1 VQVFLVVCLN
11 LGLCAVFWG
20 LAVPRG
26 PRLPRAA
33 HITLRPVL
41 SVLGRASAHVALR
54 HRTTG
59 HVPAARP
66 FHRRHALTHRPASPA
81 SIGRPDVIAQAHAR
95 SLEIGLRAS
104 EMPDFH
110 PLRRPALR
118 ELVDRNQSLYTHA
131 LPVMETLHA
140 QIVDTQSMVLLTD
153 NHGVILHSLGDSDF
167 VEKANRVAL
176 CPGVSWAEADRGTN
190 AIGTALVD
198 GQPTVVHAEE
208 HFLHANRI
216 LTCSCA
222 PIVDPFG
229 RTIGALDVS
238 GDTRGFHKHT
248 LALVRMSAQM
258 IENHLFS
265 NQFADA
271 IRVHFHARAEF
282 IGTLFE
288 GLAAFAPDGAFLSAN
303 RSALFQFGQPLAEL
317 QRQPFDALFGQP
329 FARLL
334 QQITRAPGES
344 ILLTLPSG
352 VRVVARGEYAAPRY
366 VAPAQDFAGSASRAP
381 HVNGARHASRTAEA
395 PPSIATPIATPLATL
410 ETLDTGDAQVAAI
423 LRRVAKLR
431 GRDIPILVLGKTGTG
446 KEWLAQAIHYDSPRR
461 AAPFVALN
469 CASLP
474 DTLIEAE
481 LFGYEDGA
489 FTGAKKRGS
498 IGKIVQADGGTLFLD
513 EIGDMPLAQQVRL
526 MRVLQERTV
535 VPLGGTRPI
544 PVDLRIVCATH
555 RDLRAMIEAGT
566 FREDLYYRINGLSVT
581 LPALCERSDLAA
593 LVTRML
599 AMQPDSERLPQRVS
613 AAVLARFAQCRWPG
627 NLRQL
632 ANVLR
637 TASIMAEGTQQI
649 ELDDLPEDFLQDCVD
664 VGARGLAPSPAAGG
678 GHHDDVRAAPARM
691 EDWQTSLIARTLA
704 RLDGNVSA
712 AARELGL
719 ARNTVYRYLRRG
731 GTSH

>member
-1 VQVFLVVCLN
+1 LTQRSATPP
-11 LGLCAVFWG
+11 AV
-20 LAVPRG
+20 
-26 PRLPRAA
+26 
-33 HITLRPVL
+33 
-41 SVLGRASAHVALR
+41 
-54 HRTTG
+54 
-59 HVPAARP
+59 
-66 FHRRHALTHRPASPA
+66 
-81 SIGRPDVIAQAHAR
+81 GRPDVIAQAHAR
-95 SLEIGLRAS
+95 SLELGLRAS
-104 EMPDFH
+104 ETPDFH

-176 CPGVSWAEADRGTN
+176 CTGVSWAEADRGTN

-198 GQPTVVHAEE
+198 GQPTVVHAGE

-222 PIVDPFG
+222 PIADPFG
-229 RTIGALDVS
+229 RTVGALDVS

-265 NQFADA
+265 NQFVDA
-271 IRVHFHARAEF
+271 IRVHFHARSEF

-288 GLAAFAPDGAFLSAN
+288 GLAAFAPDGTFLSAN

-317 QRQPFDALFGQP
+317 QRQPFDALFGIA
-329 FARLL
+329 FAKVL
-334 QQITRAPGES
+334 QQIARAPGET

-352 VRVVARGEYAAPRY
+352 VRVVARGEYTAPRY
-366 VAPAQDFAGSASRAP
+366 VGPAESLDTSRAP
-381 HVNGARHASRTAEA
+381 LSGGARHTPRTAEPA
-395 PPSIATPIATPLATL
+395 PLATL

-446 KEWLAQAIHYDSPRR
+446 KEWLARAIHHDSPRR
-461 AAPFVALN
+461 AAPFIALN

-498 IGKIVQADGGTLFLD
+498 VGKIVQADGGTLFLD

-535 VPLGGTRPI
+535 VPLGATRAI

-555 RDLRAMIEAGT
+555 RNLRAMIEDGT
-566 FREDLYYRINGLSVT
+566 FREDLYYRINGLVVT
-581 LPALCERSDLAA
+581 LPALRERTDLHA

-599 AMQPDSERLPQRVS
+599 ALQPDGERLPRRVS
-613 AAVLARFAQCRWPG
+613 AEVLERFAQCRWPG

-637 TASIMAEGTQQI
+637 TASIMAEGAQQI
-649 ELDDLPEDFLQDCVD
+649 ELDDLPDDFLQDCVD
-664 VGARGLAPSPAAGG
+664 AAAEQSVQSPSARAGSG
-678 GHHDDVRAAPARM
+678 VDDETRAAAQTQGQTPRQPQGQPPSGKM
-691 EDWQTSLIARTLA
+691 EAWQATLIAQTLE

-731 GTSH
+731 GTTH

>member
-1 VQVFLVVCLN
+1 M
-11 LGLCAVFWG
+11 
-20 LAVPRG
+20 P
-26 PRLPRAA
+26 
-33 HITLRPVL
+33 
-41 SVLGRASAHVALR
+41 
-54 HRTTG
+54 
-59 HVPAARP
+59 PA
-66 FHRRHALTHRPASPA
+66 F
-81 SIGRPDVIAQAHAR
+81 GRPDVIAQAHAR

-104 EMPDFH
+104 ETPDFH

-222 PIVDPFG
+222 PIMDPFG

-265 NQFADA
+265 NQFVDA

-288 GLAAFAPDGAFLSAN
+288 GLAAFAPDGSFLSAN
-303 RSALFQFGQPLAEL
+303 RSAQFQFGQPLADL
-317 QRQPFDALFGQP
+317 QRQPFEALFGVG
-329 FARLL
+329 FDKLL
-334 QQITRAPGES
+334 QQIARAPGES
-344 ILLTLPSG
+344 IVLTLQSG
-352 VRVVARGEYAAPRY
+352 VRVVARGEFAAPRY
-366 VAPAQDFAGSASRAP
+366 VAQAGELAGSSRASLSG
-381 HVNGARHASRTAEA
+381 GARPMQRSADPA
-395 PPSIATPIATPLATL
+395 PLATL

-423 LRRVAKLR
+423 LRRVARLR
-431 GRDIPILVLGKTGTG
+431 GRDIPVLVLGKTGTG
-446 KEWLAQAIHYDSPRR
+446 KEWLARAIHHDSPRR

-498 IGKIVQADGGTLFLD
+498 VGKIVQADGGTLFLD

-535 VPLGGTRPI
+535 VPLGGTRAI

-555 RDLRAMIEAGT
+555 RNLRAMIEAGT
-566 FREDLYYRINGLSVT
+566 FREDLYYRINGLVVT
-581 LPALCERSDLAA
+581 LPALRERTDLHA
-593 LVTRML
+593 LVSRML
-599 AMQPDSERLPQRVS
+599 ALQSDGERLPRRVS
-613 AAVLARFAQCRWPG
+613 DAVLERFGQCRWPG

-637 TASIMAEGTQQI
+637 TASIMAEGSEQI
-649 ELDDLPEDFLQDCVD
+649 ELEDLPEDFLHDCVD
-664 VGARGLAPSPAAGG
+664 AAAERGVRSVDAPETPTASASASGS
-678 GHHDDVRAAPARM
+678 DDEVRAAPQAHELSVPGRM
-691 EDWQTSLIARTLA
+691 EEWQAALIAQTLE
-704 RLDGNVSA
+704 RLGGNVSA
-712 AARELGL
+712 VARELGL

-731 GTSH
+731 GTTH

>member
-1 VQVFLVVCLN
+1 M
-11 LGLCAVFWG
+11 
-20 LAVPRG
+20 
-26 PRLPRAA
+26 
-33 HITLRPVL
+33 
-41 SVLGRASAHVALR
+41 
-54 HRTTG
+54 
-59 HVPAARP
+59 
-66 FHRRHALTHRPASPA
+66 THRPITPP
-81 SIGRPDVIAQAHAR
+81 SIGRPDVIAQSHAR
-95 SLEIGLRAS
+95 SLELGLRAS
-104 EMPDFH
+104 ETPDFH

-153 NHGVILHSLGDSDF
+153 SHGVILHSLGDSDF

-198 GQPTVVHAEE
+198 GQPTVVHADE

-222 PIVDPFG
+222 PIADPFG

-271 IRVHFHARAEF
+271 VRVHFHARAEF

-288 GLAAFAPDGAFLSAN
+288 GLAAFGADGTFLSAN
-303 RSALFQFGQPLAEL
+303 RSALFQFGEPLAVL
-317 QRQPFDALFGQP
+317 QRQRFEALFGAA
-329 FARLL
+329 FANVL
-334 QQITRAPGES
+334 QQTARAPGEN
-344 ILLTLPSG
+344 LVLTLPSG
-352 VRVVARGEYAAPRY
+352 VRVVARGEYSAQRY
-366 VAPAQDFAGSASRAP
+366 VAPAMGHAEKSRNFAS
-381 HVNGARHASRTAEA
+381 NGARHVPDFADTA
-395 PPSIATPIATPLATL
+395 PLATL
-410 ETLDTGDAQVAAI
+410 ETLDTGDAQMSAI
-423 LRRVAKLR
+423 LARVAKVR
-431 GRDIPILVLGKTGTG
+431 GRDIPILILGKTGTG
-446 KEWLAQAIHYDSPRR
+446 KEWLARAIHHDSPRR

-498 IGKIVQADGGTLFLD
+498 VGKIVQADGGTLFLD

-535 VPLGGTRPI
+535 VPLGGTRAI

-555 RDLRAMIEAGT
+555 RNLRAMIAEGT
-566 FREDLYYRINGLSVT
+566 FREDLYYRINGLVVT
-581 LPALCERSDLAA
+581 LPALSERTDLAA
-593 LVTRML
+593 LVKRML
-599 AMQPDSERLPQRVS
+599 ELQREGDGLPRRVS
-613 AAVLARFAQCRWPG
+613 AAVLKRFMQCRWPG

-637 TASIMAEGTQQI
+637 TASIMAEGAEQI
-649 ELDDLPEDFLQDCVD
+649 ELDDLPEDFLQDCAD
-664 VGARGLAPSPAAGG
+664 AAADDNARSTLEAV
-678 GHHDDVRAAPARM
+678 DDVKGDGSGAHVSKPSRM
-691 EDWQTSLIARTLA
+691 EDWQATLIVQTLA

-731 GTSH
+731 GATH

>member
-1 VQVFLVVCLN
+1 M
-11 LGLCAVFWG
+11 
-20 LAVPRG
+20 
-26 PRLPRAA
+26 
-33 HITLRPVL
+33 
-41 SVLGRASAHVALR
+41 
-54 HRTTG
+54 
-59 HVPAARP
+59 
-66 FHRRHALTHRPASPA
+66 THRSATPPVP
-81 SIGRPDVIAQAHAR
+81 GRPDVIAQAHAR
-95 SLEIGLRAS
+95 SLELGLRAS
-104 EMPDFH
+104 ETPDFH
-110 PLRRPALR
+110 PLRRPALQ
-118 ELVDRNQSLYTHA
+118 ELVERNQSLYLHA

-190 AIGTALVD
+190 AIGTALTD

-222 PIVDPFG
+222 PIADPFG

-271 IRVHFHARAEF
+271 VRVHFHARAEF

-303 RSALFQFGQPLAEL
+303 RSALFQFGQPLAQL
-317 QRQPFDALFGQP
+317 QKQPFEALFGVA

-334 QQITRAPGES
+334 QQIARAPGES
-344 ILLTLPSG
+344 VELTLPSG
-352 VRVVARGEYAAPRY
+352 VRVLARGDYATARFIAPGSEAAQSASSAAWRG
-366 VAPAQDFAGSASRAP
+366 APASHVRPATAPSARA
-381 HVNGARHASRTAEA
+381 AE
-395 PPSIATPIATPLATL
+395 PTPFATL
-410 ETLDTGDAQVAAI
+410 AELDTGDAQVSAI

-431 GRDIPILVLGKTGTG
+431 GRDIPMLILGRTGTG
-446 KEWLAQAIHYDSPRR
+446 KEWLARAIHHDSPRR
-461 AAPFVALN
+461 SAPFIALN

-489 FTGAKKRGS
+489 FTGARKRGS
-498 IGKIVQADGGTLFLD
+498 VGKIVQADGGTLFLD

-526 MRVLQERTV
+526 MRVLQERSV
-535 VPLGGTRPI
+535 VPLGGTRAI

-555 RDLRAMIEAGT
+555 RNLRAMIEAGT
-566 FREDLYYRINGLSVT
+566 FREDLYYRINGLVVT
-581 LPALCERSDLAA
+581 LPALRERSDLTT
-593 LVTRML
+593 LVARML
-599 AMQPDSERLPQRVS
+599 ALQPEGERLPQRVS

-637 TASIMAEGTQQI
+637 TAGIMAEGAQQI
-649 ELDDLPEDFLQDCVD
+649 ELDDLPEDFLQDCIVEHAD
-664 VGARGLAPSPAAGG
+664 QDARECVAQVVPDRATSASSFATAA
-678 GHHDDVRAAPARM
+678 AEMPARM
-691 EDWQTSLIARTLA
+691 EDLQTTLIAQTLA
-704 RLDGNVSA
+704 RLNGNVSA

-719 ARNTVYRYLRRG
+719 ARNTIYRYMRREQA
-731 GTSH
+731 TH

>member
-1 VQVFLVVCLN
+1 M
-11 LGLCAVFWG
+11 
-20 LAVPRG
+20 
-26 PRLPRAA
+26 
-33 HITLRPVL
+33 
-41 SVLGRASAHVALR
+41 
-54 HRTTG
+54 
-59 HVPAARP
+59 
-66 FHRRHALTHRPASPA
+66 THRPASPA
-81 SIGRPDVIAQAHAR
+81 SIGRPDVITQAHAR

-104 EMPDFH
+104 ETPDFH
-110 PLRRPALR
+110 PLRRVALR
-118 ELVDRNQSLYTHA
+118 ELVERNQSLYIHA

-153 NHGVILHSLGDSDF
+153 SHGVILHSLGDSDF

-198 GQPTVVHAEE
+198 GQPTVVHADE

-222 PIVDPFG
+222 PIADPFG

-288 GLAAFAPDGAFLSAN
+288 GLAAFAPDGTFLSAN
-303 RSALFQFGQPLAEL
+303 RSALFQFGQPLAQL
-317 QRQPFDALFGQP
+317 QRQPFDALFGIA

-344 ILLTLPSG
+344 ITLTLPSG

-366 VAPAQDFAGSASRAP
+366 VAPGEDLAGVAVRPVSA
-381 HVNGARHASRTAEA
+381 GASLRPAARSADTTPSA
-395 PPSIATPIATPLATL
+395 PPATL
-410 ETLDTGDAQVAAI
+410 ETLDTGDAQVATI

-431 GRDIPILVLGKTGTG
+431 GRDIPMLVLGKTGTG
-446 KEWLAQAIHYDSPRR
+446 KEWLARAIHHDSPRR
-461 AAPFVALN
+461 SAPFVALN

-474 DTLIEAE
+474 ETLIEAE

-498 IGKIVQADGGTLFLD
+498 VGKIVQADGGTLFLD

-535 VPLGGTRPI
+535 VPLGGTRAI
-544 PVDLRIVCATH
+544 PVDLRVICATH
-555 RDLRAMIEAGT
+555 RNLREMIEAGT
-566 FREDLYYRINGLSVT
+566 FREDLYYRINGLVVT
-581 LPALCERSDLAA
+581 LPPLRERTDLAA

-599 AMQPDSERLPQRVS
+599 AAQAEGERLPTQVS
-613 AAVLARFAQCRWPG
+613 AEVLARFAQCRWPG

-637 TASIMAEGTQQI
+637 TASIMAEGAAQI
-649 ELDDLPEDFLQDCVD
+649 EVEDLPEDFLQDCVGVD
-664 VGARGLAPSPAAGG
+664 QSANPATAASSNNNDACNRDGAASAQQHAPG
-678 GHHDDVRAAPARM
+678 RM
-691 EDWQTSLIARTLA
+691 EDWQTTLIAQTLA
-704 RLDGNVSA
+704 RFDGNVSA

-719 ARNTVYRYLRRG
+719 ARNTVYRYLRR
-731 GTSH
+731 SEAAH

>member
-1 VQVFLVVCLN
+1 MVH
-11 LGLCAVFWG
+11 
-20 LAVPRG
+20 R
-26 PRLPRAA
+26 
-33 HITLRPVL
+33 
-41 SVLGRASAHVALR
+41 SASAAD
-54 HRTTG
+54 
-59 HVPAARP
+59 
-66 FHRRHALTHRPASPA
+66 
-81 SIGRPDVIAQAHAR
+81 IGRPDVLAQAHAR
-95 SLEIGLRAS
+95 SLEVGLRQS
-104 EMPDFH
+104 ETPDFQ
-110 PLRRPALR
+110 PLPRSALR
-118 ELVDRNQSLYTHA
+118 ELVDRNQSLYRHA
-131 LPVMETLHA
+131 LPVMESLHA

-153 NHGVILHSLGDSDF
+153 SRGVILHSLGDSDF
-167 VEKANRVAL
+167 VAKANRVAL

-190 AIGTALVD
+190 AVGTALVE
-198 GQPTVVHAEE
+198 GQPTVVHAGQ
-208 HFLHANRI
+208 HFLHVNRI

-229 RTIGALDVS
+229 RTVGALDVS

-288 GLAAFAPDGAFLSAN
+288 GLAAFAPDGTFLSAN
-303 RSALFQFGQPLAEL
+303 RSGLFQFGQPLIDL
-317 QRQPFDALFGQP
+317 QRQSFDALFGVT
-329 FARLL
+329 FAQIV
-334 QQITRAPGES
+334 QQATRAPGEN

-352 VRVVARGEYAAPRY
+352 VRVVARGEYAAPRI
-366 VAPAQDFAGSASRAP
+366 VAPYDGFAGLSRAADS
-381 HVNGARHASRTAEA
+381 GARRASAQTCEA
-395 PPSIATPIATPLATL
+395 PPVATL

-431 GRDIPILVLGKTGTG
+431 GRDIPMLVLGKTGTG
-446 KEWLAQAIHYDSPRR
+446 KEWLARAIHHDSPRR
-461 AAPFVALN
+461 GAPFVALN

-498 IGKIVQADGGTLFLD
+498 VGKIVQADGGTLFLD

-535 VPLGGTRPI
+535 VPLGGTRAI

-555 RDLRAMIEAGT
+555 RDLRAMIEDGS
-566 FREDLYYRINGLSVT
+566 FREDLYYRINGLVVT
-581 LPALCERSDLAA
+581 LPALRDRSDLAE

-599 AMQPDSERLPQRVS
+599 ALQRDGERLPRRVS
-613 AAVLARFAQCRWPG
+613 DAVLARFAQCRWPG

-637 TASIMAEGTQQI
+637 TASIMAEGEEQI
-649 ELDDLPEDFLQDCVD
+649 ELEDLPEDFLQDCVTAGD
-664 VGARGLAPSPAAGG
+664 ADHVGRGDRAGSSGSMLRNGGTDSSLGSTAPEQAA
-678 GHHDDVRAAPARM
+678 VPARM
-691 EDWQTSLIARTLA
+691 EDWQTTLIAQTLA

-731 GTSH
+731 NTH

>member
-1 VQVFLVVCLN
+1 M
-11 LGLCAVFWG
+11 
-20 LAVPRG
+20 
-26 PRLPRAA
+26 
-33 HITLRPVL
+33 
-41 SVLGRASAHVALR
+41 
-54 HRTTG
+54 
-59 HVPAARP
+59 
-66 FHRRHALTHRPASPA
+66 THRPASPA

-95 SLEIGLRAS
+95 SLGIGLRAS
-104 EMPDFH
+104 ETPDFH
-110 PLRRPALR
+110 PLRQPALR

-222 PIVDPFG
+222 PIADPFG

-317 QRQPFDALFGQP
+317 QRQPFDASFGQT

-334 QQITRAPGES
+334 QQISRAPGES
-344 ILLTLPSG
+344 LMLTLPSG
-352 VRVVARGEYAAPRY
+352 VRVVARGDYAAPRY
-366 VAPAQDFAGSASRAP
+366 IAPHGTSAPDFTGTASRAP
-381 HVNGARHASRTAEA
+381 RGHGARHASRTADPA
-395 PPSIATPIATPLATL
+395 PPPVCLPPATL
-410 ETLDTGDAQVAAI
+410 ETLDTGDAHVAAI

-446 KEWLAQAIHYDSPRR
+446 KEWLARAIHHDSPRR

-498 IGKIVQADGGTLFLD
+498 VGKIVQAAGGTLFLD

-555 RDLRAMIEAGT
+555 RNLRAMIEAGT
-566 FREDLYYRINGLSVT
+566 FREDLYYRINGLVVT

-593 LVTRML
+593 LVTRLL
-599 AMQPDSERLPQRVS
+599 ATQPDSERLPQRVS
-613 AAVLARFAQCRWPG
+613 AAVLERFAQCRWPG

-649 ELDDLPEDFLQDCVD
+649 ELDDLPEDFMLDCVETEA
-664 VGARGLAPSPAAGG
+664 VAENGLMQSPAAASGMSG
-678 GHHDDVRAAPARM
+678 MSGIKNDPRTMASGQNAPARM
-691 EDWQTSLIARTLA
+691 EDWQTTLIARTLA

-719 ARNTVYRYLRRG
+719 ARNTVYKYLRRG
-731 GTSH
+731 GPSH

>member
-1 VQVFLVVCLN
+1 M
-11 LGLCAVFWG
+11 AVRP
-20 LAVPRG
+20 LTDRPE
-26 PRLPRAA
+26 RL
-33 HITLRPVL
+33 
-41 SVLGRASAHVALR
+41 
-54 HRTTG
+54 
-59 HVPAARP
+59 
-66 FHRRHALTHRPASPA
+66 
-81 SIGRPDVIAQAHAR
+81 AQAHAR
-95 SLEIGLRAS
+95 SLETGLRAT
-104 EMPDFH
+104 ETPDFH
-110 PLRRPALR
+110 PLRQPALR
-118 ELVDRNQSLYTHA
+118 GLVERNHSLYTHA

-153 NHGVILHSLGDSDF
+153 SHGVILHSLGDNDF
-167 VEKANRVAL
+167 IEKANRVAL

-190 AIGTALVD
+190 AIGTALVE
-198 GQPTVVHAEE
+198 GQPTVVHADE

-222 PIVDPFG
+222 PIADPYG

-271 IRVHFHARAEF
+271 VRIHFHARAEF
-282 IGTLFE
+282 IGTLYE
-288 GLAAFAPDGAFLSAN
+288 GLAAFAPDGTFLSAN
-303 RSALFQFGQPLAEL
+303 RSALFQLGQPLAEL
-317 QRQPFDALFGQP
+317 QRQPFEALFGSAFP
-329 FARLL
+329 ALL
-334 QQITRAPGES
+334 QQTLRAPGECTT
-344 ILLTLPSG
+344 LTLPSG
-352 VRVVARGEYAAPRY
+352 VRVIARGEFAAPRHLL
-366 VAPAQDFAGSASRAP
+366 PAGSLAAQAGAGAATTTRPAARPAAP
-381 HVNGARHASRTAEA
+381 VT
-395 PPSIATPIATPLATL
+395 LAA
-410 ETLDTGDAQVAAI
+410 LDTGDPQMAAV
-423 LRRVAKLR
+423 LRRVAKVR

-446 KEWLAQAIHYDSPRR
+446 KEWLARAIHQDSPRR

-498 IGKIVQADGGTLFLD
+498 VGKIVQADGGTLFLD

-535 VPLGGTRPI
+535 APLGSTRAI

-555 RDLRAMIEAGT
+555 RNLRAMIEAGS
-566 FREDLYYRINGLSVT
+566 FREDLYYRINGLVVS
-581 LPALCERSDLAA
+581 LPALSERTDLTE
-593 LVTRML
+593 LVTRIL
-599 AMQPDSERLPQRVS
+599 DVQREGERLPMGVS
-613 AAVLARFAQCRWPG
+613 EDVLESFRRCRWPG

-637 TASIMAEGTQQI
+637 TAAIMAEGAAQI
-649 ELDDLPEDFLQDCVD
+649 DLEHLPEDFLHDCEGVAD
-664 VGARGLAPSPAAGG
+664 AAG
-678 GHHDDVRAAPARM
+678 DAAADAAHAASDPPSSPARM
-691 EDWQTSLIARTLA
+691 EDWQTTLIAQTLS
-704 RLDGNVSA
+704 RHGGNVSA

-719 ARNTVYRYLRRG
+719 ARNTVYRYLRR
-731 GTSH
+731 SRVH

>member
-1 VQVFLVVCLN
+1 MTV
-11 LGLCAVFWG
+11 
-20 LAVPRG
+20 
-26 PRLPRAA
+26 
-33 HITLRPVL
+33 
-41 SVLGRASAHVALR
+41 
-54 HRTTG
+54 
-59 HVPAARP
+59 
-66 FHRRHALTHRPASPA
+66 RPAHRFDSPA
-81 SIGRPDVIAQAHAR
+81 DIARADFIAQAHAR

-104 EMPDFH
+104 ETPDFQ
-110 PLRRPALR
+110 PLRAPALR
-118 ELVDRNQSLYTHA
+118 ELVERNQSLYTHA

-198 GQPTVVHAEE
+198 RQPTVVHADE

-222 PIVDPFG
+222 PIADPFG

-288 GLAAFAPDGAFLSAN
+288 GLAAFAPDGVFLSAN

-317 QRQPFDALFGQP
+317 QRQPFEALFGIA
-329 FARLL
+329 FAALL
-334 QQITRAPGES
+334 QQIARAPGES

-366 VAPAQDFAGSASRAP
+366 VAHVVAPVEDIGGTMRAALP
-381 HVNGARHASRTAEA
+381 GGARHAPPRCADAA
-395 PPSIATPIATPLATL
+395 PPATL

-446 KEWLAQAIHYDSPRR
+446 KEWLARAIHHDSPRR

-498 IGKIVQADGGTLFLD
+498 VGKIVQADGGTLFLD

-555 RDLRAMIEAGT
+555 RNLREMIDAGT
-566 FREDLYYRINGLSVT
+566 FREDLYYRINGLVVT
-581 LPALCERSDLAA
+581 LPALHERTDLAV

-599 AMQPDSERLPQRVS
+599 ALQQEGEHLPRRVS
-613 AAVLARFAQCRWPG
+613 AAVLARFEQCRWPG

-637 TASIMAEGTQQI
+637 TASIMAEGAEQI
-649 ELDDLPEDFLQDCVD
+649 EVDDLPDDFLQDCVKTTDGASARSAVAGSDND
-664 VGARGLAPSPAAGG
+664 VDRDGTGTVRG
-678 GHHDDVRAAPARM
+678 APARM
-691 EDWQTSLIARTLA
+691 EDWQATLIAETLA

-719 ARNTVYRYLRRG
+719 ARNTVYRYLRRA
-731 GTSH
+731 GTTH

>member
-1 VQVFLVVCLN
+1 M
-11 LGLCAVFWG
+11 
-20 LAVPRG
+20 
-26 PRLPRAA
+26 
-33 HITLRPVL
+33 I
-41 SVLGRASAHVALR
+41 
-54 HRTTG
+54 
-59 HVPAARP
+59 
-66 FHRRHALTHRPASPA
+66 HRPATPA
-81 SIGRPDVIAQAHAR
+81 IIGRPDVIAQAHAR
-95 SLEIGLRAS
+95 SLQVGLRAS
-104 EMPDFH
+104 ETPDFH
-110 PLRRPALR
+110 PLRQSALR
-118 ELVDRNQSLYTHA
+118 ELVDRSQSLYIHA

-153 NHGVILHSLGDSDF
+153 NRGVILHSLGDSDF

-190 AIGTALVD
+190 AIGTALIG
-198 GQPTVVHAEE
+198 GQPTVVHADE

-222 PIVDPFG
+222 PIADPFG

-265 NQFADA
+265 NQFAES
-271 IRVHFHARAEF
+271 IRIHFHARAEF

-288 GLAAFAPDGAFLSAN
+288 GLAAFAPDGTFLSAN
-303 RSALFQFGQPLAEL
+303 RSALFQFGQPLANL
-317 QRQPFDALFGQP
+317 QRQPFDALFGIA
-329 FARLL
+329 FASLL
-334 QQITRAPGES
+334 QQTTRAPSEN
-344 ILLTLPSG
+344 IVLTLPSG
-352 VRVVARGEYAAPRY
+352 VRVVVRGEYTAPRY
-366 VAPAQDFAGSASRAP
+366 VGPVDGFAASARIAAAGETRSSVRSCEPA
-381 HVNGARHASRTAEA
+381 
-395 PPSIATPIATPLATL
+395 PLATL
-410 ETLDTGDAQVAAI
+410 ETLDTGDAQVSAI

-446 KEWLAQAIHYDSPRR
+446 KEWLARAIHHDSPRR

-498 IGKIVQADGGTLFLD
+498 VGKIVQADGGTLFLD

-535 VPLGGTRPI
+535 VPLGGTRAI

-555 RDLRAMIEAGT
+555 RNLRAMIEAGT
-566 FREDLYYRINGLSVT
+566 FREDLYYRINGLVVT
-581 LPALCERSDLAA
+581 LPALRDRTDLAA

-599 AMQPDSERLPQRVS
+599 ELQPDNERLPRRVS
-613 AAVLARFAQCRWPG
+613 EAVLERFAHCRWPG

-637 TASIMAEGTQQI
+637 TASIMAEGAPQI
-649 ELDDLPEDFLQDCVD
+649 ELEDLPDDFLQDCID
-664 VGARGLAPSPAAGG
+664 AASDIIAKPLASVSCSENGNDNGVHAA
-678 GHHDDVRAAPARM
+678 AAPVAASPARM
-691 EDWQTSLIARTLA
+691 EDWQTTLIAQTLA

-731 GTSH
+731 ITH

>member
-1 VQVFLVVCLN
+1 
-11 LGLCAVFWG
+11 
-20 LAVPRG
+20 LA
-26 PRLPRAA
+26 
-33 HITLRPVL
+33 
-41 SVLGRASAHVALR
+41 
-54 HRTTG
+54 
-59 HVPAARP
+59 
-66 FHRRHALTHRPASPA
+66 HRPAHGPRERPA
-81 SIGRPDVIAQAHAR
+81 RGPDTPARLGRPDVIAQAHAR

-104 EMPDFH
+104 EMPDFQ

-118 ELVDRNQSLYTHA
+118 ELVERNQSLYTHA

-198 GQPTVVHAEE
+198 GQPTVVHADE

-222 PIVDPFG
+222 PIADPFG

-317 QRQPFDALFGQP
+317 QRQPFDALFGIA
-329 FARLL
+329 FAALL
-334 QQITRAPGES
+334 QQIARAPGES
-344 ILLTLPSG
+344 LQLTLPSG
-352 VRVVARGEYAAPRY
+352 VRVIARGEYAAPRY
-366 VAPAQDFAGSASRAP
+366 VAHVVAAAEDVTGTARAP
-381 HVNGARHASRTAEA
+381 LSGGVRHLPRTAQTA
-395 PPSIATPIATPLATL
+395 PPATL
-410 ETLDTGDAQVAAI
+410 QTLDTGDAQVAAI

-431 GRDIPILVLGKTGTG
+431 GRDIPMLVLGKTGTG
-446 KEWLAQAIHYDSPRR
+446 KEWLARAIHHDSPRR

-526 MRVLQERTV
+526 MRVLQDRTV

-555 RDLRAMIEAGT
+555 RDLRAMIDAGT
-566 FREDLYYRINGLSVT
+566 FREDLYYRINGLVVT
-581 LPALCERSDLAA
+581 LPALRERTDLPA

-599 AMQPDSERLPQRVS
+599 DLQPENEHLPRRVS
-613 AAVLARFAQCRWPG
+613 PAVLERFAQCRWPG

-637 TASIMAEGTQQI
+637 TASIMAEGAEQI
-649 ELDDLPEDFLQDCVD
+649 ELDDLPDDFLQDCVE
-664 VGARGLAPSPAAGG
+664 VAKPENAGNVANARSALASSRDDADRGSTAAVPGEAMQG
-678 GHHDDVRAAPARM
+678 APARM
-691 EDWQTSLIARTLA
+691 EDWQATLIAQTLA

-731 GTSH
+731 STTH

>member
-1 VQVFLVVCLN
+1 MP
-11 LGLCAVFWG
+11 A
-20 LAVPRG
+20 
-26 PRLPRAA
+26 RL
-33 HITLRPVL
+33 
-41 SVLGRASAHVALR
+41 
-54 HRTTG
+54 
-59 HVPAARP
+59 
-66 FHRRHALTHRPASPA
+66 
-81 SIGRPDVIAQAHAR
+81 GRPDVIAQAHAR
-95 SLEIGLRAS
+95 SLDIGLRAS
-104 EMPDFH
+104 ETPDFQ
-110 PLRRPALR
+110 PLRRLALR
-118 ELVDRNQSLYTHA
+118 ELVERNQSLYTHA

-153 NHGVILHSLGDSDF
+153 DHGVILHSLGDSDF

-198 GQPTVVHAEE
+198 AQPTVVHADE

-222 PIVDPFG
+222 PIADPFG

-271 IRVHFHARAEF
+271 IRVHFHAHAEF

-288 GLAAFAPDGAFLSAN
+288 GLAAFAPDGTFLAAN
-303 RSALFQFGQPLAEL
+303 RSALFQFGKPLAGL
-317 QRQPFDALFGQP
+317 QRQPFDALFGVP
-329 FARLL
+329 FAQLL
-334 QQITRAPGES
+334 QQIARAPGES
-344 ILLTLPSG
+344 IVLTLPSG
-352 VRVVARGEYAAPRY
+352 VRVVARGDYAAPRY
-366 VAPAQDFAGSASRAP
+366 VALAEDFAGTSRVP
-381 HVNGARHASRTAEA
+381 LCGGPRHAPRAAEPA
-395 PPSIATPIATPLATL
+395 PLATL

-446 KEWLAQAIHYDSPRR
+446 KEWLARAIHHDSPRR
-461 AAPFVALN
+461 AAPFVAVN

-498 IGKIVQADGGTLFLD
+498 VGKIVQADGGTLFLD

-535 VPLGGTRPI
+535 VPLGGTRAL

-555 RDLRAMIEAGT
+555 RNLRAMIEAGT
-566 FREDLYYRINGLSVT
+566 FREDLYYRINGLVVT
-581 LPALCERSDLAA
+581 LPALRERTDLAA
-593 LVTRML
+593 LITRML
-599 AMQPDSERLPQRVS
+599 ALQPDGERLPRRVS
-613 AAVLARFAQCRWPG
+613 ATVLERFAQCRWPG

-637 TASIMAEGTQQI
+637 TASIMAEGAQEI
-649 ELDDLPEDFLQDCVD
+649 DVEDLPDDFWQDCID
-664 VGARGLAPSPAAGG
+664 AAADAIAQAQPADADN
-678 GHHDDVRAAPARM
+678 DDDRRSAAHASAHETPARM
-691 EDWQTSLIARTLA
+691 EDWQAALIAQTLA

-719 ARNTVYRYLRRG
+719 SRNTVYRYLRRG
-731 GTSH
+731 GTTH

>member
-1 VQVFLVVCLN
+1 M
-11 LGLCAVFWG
+11 
-20 LAVPRG
+20 
-26 PRLPRAA
+26 
-33 HITLRPVL
+33 
-41 SVLGRASAHVALR
+41 S
-54 HRTTG
+54 
-59 HVPAARP
+59 
-66 FHRRHALTHRPASPA
+66 HRPATPPH
-81 SIGRPDVIAQAHAR
+81 IGRTHVIAQAHAR
-95 SLEIGLRAS
+95 SLELGLRAS
-104 EMPDFH
+104 EVPDFH

-153 NHGVILHSLGDSDF
+153 SQGVILHSLGDSDF

-198 GQPTVVHAEE
+198 GQPTVVHADE

-222 PIVDPFG
+222 PIADPFG

-271 IRVHFHARAEF
+271 VRVHFHARAEF

-288 GLAAFAPDGAFLSAN
+288 GLAAFAADGTFLSAN
-303 RSALFQFGQPLAEL
+303 RSALFQFGQPLAAL
-317 QRQPFDALFGQP
+317 QAQPFEALFGVA
-329 FARLL
+329 FAHVL
-334 QQITRAPGES
+334 QRITRAPGENVM
-344 ILLTLPSG
+344 LTLPSG
-352 VRVVARGEYAAPRY
+352 VRVVARGEYSAQRYVGPAAEVVDVATARMPASNAVRQAPRI
-366 VAPAQDFAGSASRAP
+366 G
-381 HVNGARHASRTAEA
+381 GEE
-395 PPSIATPIATPLATL
+395 PLATL
-410 ETLDTGDAQVAAI
+410 QTLDTGDAQVAAI
-423 LRRVAKLR
+423 LRRVAKVR
-431 GRDIPILVLGKTGTG
+431 GRDIPILILGKTGTG
-446 KEWLAQAIHYDSPRR
+446 KEWLARAIHHDSPRR
-461 AAPFVALN
+461 TAPFVALN

-498 IGKIVQADGGTLFLD
+498 VGKIVQADGGTLFLD

-535 VPLGGTRPI
+535 VPLGGTRAI

-555 RDLRAMIEAGT
+555 RNLRAMIDEGT
-566 FREDLYYRINGLSVT
+566 FREDLYYRINGLVVT
-581 LPALCERSDLAA
+581 LPALRERTDLAA

-599 AMQPDSERLPQRVS
+599 EIQREGEGLPRRVS
-613 AAVLARFAQCRWPG
+613 PQVLERFMQSRWPG

-637 TASIMAEGTQQI
+637 TASIMAEGADQI
-649 ELDDLPEDFLQDCVD
+649 ELDDLPEDFLHDCADAAVNGSAS
-664 VGARGLAPSPAAGG
+664 VTLAGG
-678 GHHDDVRAAPARM
+678 EDQKGAALDPQAPTPSRM
-691 EDWQTSLIARTLA
+691 EDWQATLIAQTLA

-731 GTSH
+731 GTTH

>member
-1 VQVFLVVCLN
+1 LTQRSATPP
-11 LGLCAVFWG
+11 AV
-20 LAVPRG
+20 
-26 PRLPRAA
+26 
-33 HITLRPVL
+33 
-41 SVLGRASAHVALR
+41 
-54 HRTTG
+54 
-59 HVPAARP
+59 
-66 FHRRHALTHRPASPA
+66 
-81 SIGRPDVIAQAHAR
+81 GRPDVIAQAHAR
-95 SLEIGLRAS
+95 SLELGLRAS
-104 EMPDFH
+104 ETPDFH

-198 GQPTVVHAEE
+198 GQPTVVHAGE

-222 PIVDPFG
+222 PIADPFG

-265 NQFADA
+265 NQFVDA

-288 GLAAFAPDGAFLSAN
+288 GLAAFAPDGTFLSAN

-317 QRQPFDALFGQP
+317 QRQPFEALFGIA

-334 QQITRAPGES
+334 QQTTRAPGETV
-344 ILLTLPSG
+344 LLTLPSG
-352 VRVVARGEYAAPRY
+352 VRVVARGEYTSARYAAPARGL
-366 VAPAQDFAGSASRAP
+366 DTSRAP
-381 HVNGARHASRTAEA
+381 LTGNAREA
-395 PPSIATPIATPLATL
+395 PHTADPVPLATL
-410 ETLDTGDAQVAAI
+410 ETLDTGDEQVAAI

-446 KEWLAQAIHYDSPRR
+446 KEWLARAIHHDSPRR

-498 IGKIVQADGGTLFLD
+498 VGKIVQADGGTLFLD

-535 VPLGGTRPI
+535 VPLGGTRAI

-555 RDLRAMIEAGT
+555 RNLRAMIEAGT
-566 FREDLYYRINGLSVT
+566 FREDLYYRINGLVVT
-581 LPALCERSDLAA
+581 LPALRERTDLRA

-599 AMQPDSERLPQRVS
+599 ALQPDGERLPRRVS
-613 AAVLARFAQCRWPG
+613 AEVLERFTQCRWPG

-637 TASIMAEGTQQI
+637 TASIMAEGAQQI
-649 ELDDLPEDFLQDCVD
+649 ELDDLPEDFLQDCADADAAQSVQ
-664 VGARGLAPSPAAGG
+664 SPLTPADPGAAGDG
-678 GHHDDVRAAPARM
+678 RAEARTQGPPASGKM
-691 EDWQTSLIARTLA
+691 EAWQATLIAQTLE

-731 GTSH
+731 GTTH